1 MGVLTTLKT
10 YGTLLDSRERDCCSL
25 PSLQCLAEAETVP
38 SLCVRTSA
46 GEPDSWMWLRKKL
59 VSHLD
64 SRQGNHFLLATTFA
78 SLQSRSEKQS
88 ISYPDVVMPFF
99 QPMKWNEDLCVLTFI
114 SELWN
119 KSGRREAAP
128 SGRKIV
134 EGDGMLELQNHCLAS
149 MAFKGF
155 GWQLS
160 AGESLRI
167 ARKSSWCS
175 PVIPVLESQRQEDL
189 EVILG

>member
-1 MGVLTTLKT
+1 MLTILKT
-10 YGTLLDSRERDCCSL
+10 DGTLLDSGERDCCFL
-25 PSLQCLAEAETVP
+25 PLLQCLAEAEIVP
-38 SLCVRTSA
+38 SLCVRASA
-46 GEPDSWMWLRKKL
+46 GEPDSWMWLKKKL
-59 VSHLD
+59 MSHLE

-78 SLQSRSEKQS
+78 FLQSCSEKQS
-88 ISYPDVVMPFF
+88 ISYPDVVTPFF
-99 QPMKWNEDLCVLTFI
+99 YPIEWNEDLCIPTFI
-114 SELWN
+114 SEFWN
-119 KSGRREAAP
+119 KSERGEAAP
-128 SGRKIV
+128 SGRKII
-134 EGDGMLELQNHCLAS
+134 EADGMLELQNHCLAS

-167 ARKSSWCS
+167 ARKSSWCR